1 MVKDTALESIQL
13 IPAQIEQ
20 IWEEVNNLEL
30 DEKYKK
36 ASEIVISGMG
46 GSIYNYYVINAV
58 FGEFLSRPLIKL
70 NNYGIFDYVSNN
82 TLFLASSYSGTT
94 EEVIYNTKA
103 ANKRQAMIAAITVGG
118 KLAEFCQGNGLPL
131 VKINPVNNPSGQPRM
146 GQGYM
151 IFGPIALLNNL
162 GFIKNN
168 VDISFLSSIKTEME
182 MIRQNAEQF
191 VAKIGK
197 REIIFVTADHLAGNA
212 HILRNQINETAKLF
226 AGYNLVPELNHHLM
240 EGLKHPQQKNKV
252 FVFLNSKLY
261 FSRNSQRLLLT
272 KEVIEKNGYET
283 LMFEPNNNTN
293 KLAQM
298 VEVLIWGG
306 FLSYYLGRFYGEEP
320 NKIPWVDY
328 FKEKLGSVEL

>member
-1 MVKDTALESIQL
+1 MAKDTALESIQL

-20 IWEEVNNLEL
+20 IWEEVDSLEV
-30 DEKYKK
+30 DEKYKE
-36 ASEIVISGMG
+36 ANEVVISGMG

-58 FGEFLSRPLIKL
+58 FGHHLSRPLLKL
-70 NNYGIFDYVSNN
+70 NNYGIFDYFSNK

-103 ANKRQAMIAAITVGG
+103 ASKRQAMVAAITVGG
-118 KLAEFCQGNGLPL
+118 QLLELCQNSGLPL
-131 VKINPVNNPSGQPRM
+131 VRVNPVNNPSEQPRM

-151 IFGPIALLNNL
+151 IFGPIALLNKL
-162 GFIKNN
+162 GIIKEN
-168 VDISFLSSIKTEME
+168 VDISFLSKIKTEME
-182 MIRQNAEQF
+182 TIRQK
-191 VAKIGK
+191 AKQLINQIDK
-197 REIIFVTADHLAGNA
+197 REVIIVAADHLAGNA

-252 FVFLNSKLY
+252 FVFINSDLY
-261 FSRNSQRLLLT
+261 YSRNSQRLLLT

-283 LMFEPNNNTN
+283 LMFEPINTN

-306 FLSYYLGRFYGEEP
+306 FLSYYLGKFYGEDP
-320 NKIPWVDY
+320 NKIPWVNY
-328 FKEKLGSVEL
+328 FKEKLGSAK